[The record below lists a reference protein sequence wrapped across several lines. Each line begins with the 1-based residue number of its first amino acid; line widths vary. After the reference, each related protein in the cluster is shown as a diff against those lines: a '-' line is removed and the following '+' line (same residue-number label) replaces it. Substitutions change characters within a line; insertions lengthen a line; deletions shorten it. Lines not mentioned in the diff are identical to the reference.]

1 MTKYIEVVNNS
12 NVITIDDLQPRI
24 SLMRSVPL
32 NKISYDNSGSYSWS
46 SEYSWGNDQYRT
58 VSFYRFPI
66 NLATNEK
73 MFSIRA
79 LANNPHTGFSRL
91 TSGSSKSYL
100 YAYRNRYNSI
110 GFSNYVIDFY
120 GYDSMNTGTSGLQ
133 VFDENSK
140 LIFNSNKY
148 YLNVKGRFNHQHEDL
163 WRGSFAN
170 DTSKFPRSIAIGG
183 QARSNTAVIIN
194 DGLYGFCGYFQGS
207 DLPPYDIVYT
217 VVFGSTIYLEPRIA
231 PWVNDWSTFPN
242 NYSNHVGYPNFSRVS
257 SGVFLDTTSIS

>member
-32 NKISYDNSGSYSWS
+32 NKISSDNSGSYSWS

-91 TSGSSKSYL
+91 ASGSSKSYL

-120 GYDSMNTGTSGLQ
+120 GYDSMNTGASGLQ
-133 VFDENSK
+133 VFDEHSN

-148 YLNVKGRFNHQHEDL
+148 YLDVKGQFNHQHEDL
-163 WRGSFAN
+163 WRGAFN
-170 DTSKFPRSIAIGG
+170 TDTSKFPRRIDIGG
-183 QARSNTAVIIN
+183 PSRSNTAVIIN
-194 DGLYGFCGYFQGS
+194 DGLYGFCGYFRGD
-207 DLPPYDIVYT
+207 DLPPFDIVYT

-231 PWVNDWSTFPN
+231 GWVNAYSTFPN
-242 NYSNHVGYPNFSRVS
+242 NYTNHVGYPNFSRVS
-257 SGVFLDTTSIS
+257 SGVFLDTTNIS